1 MGGFENELGDAV
13 RVGLAPASKLE
24 AQQQPDDAGDDRR
37 REARRALPCRAAA
50 RHRAKDVRARRQ
62 HALRPIR
69 QAPVAHVHRG
79 AVRVHRSDGEHR
91 GRRSRHVNAFAAVV
105 ADRGDDQHVL
115 VGAILD
121 CAREQRVRLARG
133 GELAGADVDD
143 VGAGLDRL
151 QHRAGDVELGAG
163 RELPSSAKIG
173 AIKPAQPG
181 ATPRTGPSCWP
192 KMMLAT
198 CVPWLEAVP
207 PPHAGSAVV
216 GRCARCAP
224 RKQRCSSST
233 GPSRTAMQIPG
244 SPRVCA
250 QSSSRSR
257 ISAAPRMDARS
268 FCPLRLSS
276 YAYSRASHKTGK
288 RKILKCGGFR
298 WLTHGLPKTG
308 MAARMSRIDSLRLA
322 KIVPDVSEN

>member
-163 RELPSSAKIG
+163 RETALVGEDRRDQAG
-173 AIKPAQPG
+173 AARRD
-181 ATPRTGPSCWP
+181 A
-192 KMMLAT
+192 
-198 CVPWLEAVP
+198 
-207 PPHAGSAVV
+207 PHRAVV
-216 GRCARCAP
+216 LAEDDARDVRAVARSRPASACRIGGRRQMREMRAAEAGMLFVDRPVEDRDADSGIAARLRPEQLEIENFC
-224 RKQRCSSST
+224 
-233 GPSRTAMQIPG
+233 RTAHG
-244 SPRVCA
+244 
-250 QSSSRSR
+250 
-257 ISAAPRMDARS
+257 
-268 FCPLRLSS
+268 
-276 YAYSRASHKTGK
+276 RAF
-288 RKILKCGGFR
+288 L
-298 WLTHGLPKTG
+298 LP
-308 MAARMSRIDSLRLA
+308 A
-322 KIVPDVSEN
+322 